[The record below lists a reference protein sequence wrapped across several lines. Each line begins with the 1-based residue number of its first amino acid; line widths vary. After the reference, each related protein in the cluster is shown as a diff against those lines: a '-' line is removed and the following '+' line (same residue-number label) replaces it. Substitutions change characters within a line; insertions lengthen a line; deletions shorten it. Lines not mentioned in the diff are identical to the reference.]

1 MSVWMLRDVIWT
13 RFFTKPICWQNSFF
27 ILEKLYL
34 PNTGSFLDE
43 LLYIDRSLSQESKNI
58 KFASNGCLYLKI
70 FKSEWSKVNTG
81 RLRDLTFKVAISML
95 LLFFY
100 FLSLYFQKGMDVI
113 FVIPLE
119 SLHLDL

>member
-1 MSVWMLRDVIWT
+1 M
-13 RFFTKPICWQNSFF
+13 
-27 ILEKLYL
+27 
-34 PNTGSFLDE
+34 GSFLDE
-43 LLYIDRSLSQESKNI
+43 ILYIDRSLSQESKKI

-70 FKSEWSKVNTG
+70 FKSEWPKVNTG

-119 SLHLDL
+119 SLHFDL